1 MTIFLIGT
9 IVGAGIGGLV
19 TIAILLVM
27 AIKEERDKM
36 MKIEMCRKS
45 IRSGVCPRA
54 CSKCAW
60 NTEEVRKLQTCLSKI
75 RQYRKL

>member
-60 NTEEVRKLQTCLSKI
+60 NTEEVCQILTQEENVSGEDK
-75 RQYRKL
+75 

>member
-1 MTIFLIGT
+1 MMTFLIGT

-36 MKIEMCRKS
+36 MKIKMCRKS

-60 NTEEVRKLQTCLSKI
+60 NTEEVCQILTQNEGGNYGK
-75 RQYRKL
+75 

>member
-1 MTIFLIGT
+1 MTTILIGI
-9 IVGAGIGGLV
+9 IVGVGIGDL
-19 TIAILLVM
+19 IAIVFLVVM
-27 AIKEERDKM
+27 AIREERNKV

>member
-27 AIKEERDKM
+27 AIKEERDKRNVQE
-36 MKIEMCRKS
+36 INQEWCVS
-45 IRSGVCPRA
+45 A
-54 CSKCAW
+54 C
-60 NTEEVRKLQTCLSKI
+60 V
-75 RQYRKL
+75 

>member
-1 MTIFLIGT
+1 MMTFLIGT
-9 IVGAGIGGLV
+9 IVGAGIGGLT

-36 MKIEMCRKS
+36 MKIKMCRKS
-45 IRSGVCPRA
+45 IRSGVCPSV

-60 NTEEVRKLQTCLSKI
+60 NTEEVCQILTQKENISGEDK
-75 RQYRKL
+75 

>member
-1 MTIFLIGT
+1 MMTFLIGT

-36 MKIEMCRKS
+36 MKIKMCRKS

-60 NTEEVRKLQTCLSKI
+60 NTEEVCQILTQEENVSGEDK
-75 RQYRKL
+75 